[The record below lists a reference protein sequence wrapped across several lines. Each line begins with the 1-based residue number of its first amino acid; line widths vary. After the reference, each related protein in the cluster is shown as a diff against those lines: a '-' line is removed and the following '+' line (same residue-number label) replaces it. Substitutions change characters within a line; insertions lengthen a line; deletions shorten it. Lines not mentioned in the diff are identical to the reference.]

1 MHPLRW
7 LLVAAVGLY
16 CLWSLFTS
24 GATAAWKLNLYEL
37 PAARAQYE
45 TLMAGTPWLQLAVWW
60 SAIALY
66 VISALRLARGLPGAA
81 AFALAFTLDMA
92 SYAWSRLFG
101 AYDEAVGG
109 PITNDYVIIALL
121 ALTGAYIWSAERAPR
136 RTRVTPRSPV
146 ALT

>member
-7 LLVAAVGLY
+7 PAVAAIALY

-37 PAARAQYE
+37 PAARANYE
-45 TLMAGTPWLQLAVWW
+45 VLMAGTPWLQLLVWW
-60 SAIALY
+60 TAIAMY
-66 VISALRLARGLPGAA
+66 VIAALRLARGLPAFVS
-81 AFALAFTLDMA
+81 FALAFVLDMA

-109 PITNDYVIIALL
+109 AITYDYFIIAGLVL
-121 ALTGAYIWSAERAPR
+121 AGAYMWSTERGPR
-136 RTRVTPRSPV
+136 RRRATPRSPV